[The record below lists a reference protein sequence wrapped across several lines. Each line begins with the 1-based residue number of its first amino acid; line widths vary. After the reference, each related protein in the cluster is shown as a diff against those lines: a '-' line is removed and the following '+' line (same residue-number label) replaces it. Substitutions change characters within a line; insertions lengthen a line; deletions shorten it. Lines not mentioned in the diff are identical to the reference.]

1 MNGTPPTWPPP
12 FPPAGPAPTDDV
24 RQAAAMILVAQAVQ
38 RLHAAL
44 DQLFIHPKN
53 VP

>member
-1 MNGTPPTWPPP
+1 
-12 FPPAGPAPTDDV
+12 
-24 RQAAAMILVAQAVQ
+24 MILVAQAVQ